1 MKTLSIFCLLAIIF
15 ASSSQELITPF
26 EKDKLS
32 STTYDECIEFYR
44 QLDEKYETLKMLEA
58 GETDIGRP
66 LHVVVISKDGY
77 FTPEEVRK
85 NGKAVL
91 FINNGIHPG
100 EPDGVDACM
109 MFAREL
115 ARGSN
120 FEDLMNVIPYAIL
133 NHVVLV
139 IIPIYNVD
147 GSLNRNNFT
156 RANQVGPK
164 EYGFRGNS
172 ENRDLNRDF
181 IKCDTKNARSF
192 VKVFQMWKPEIFV
205 DTHTSDGA
213 DYQYTMTYI
222 ATQHNK
228 LEKPLESYMLYSM
241 IPDLERHMKET
252 GFEMCPYVTPLKS
265 TPDSGLVEFPETP
278 RYSTGYTSLFNTI
291 GFVTETHMLKT
302 HEQRVLSQYEFL
314 INILKF
320 TNSFSSNIISNKKEA
335 DENTRTKYE
344 FVLTWKLDSLKTT
357 PLLFKGYEAEYKP
370 SEISGF
376 DRLYY
381 DRTQPFEKTIPFY
394 NNYIPDAVV
403 TKPDAYIV
411 PQAWWQVTDLLRLN
425 GVQLQR
431 LIEDKTIEVESYYIE
446 KYDTRAQPYEGHYLH
461 SSVQVRKVVQTRK
474 FYKGDFVIN
483 TNQDCNYF
491 IMQVLE
497 PQANDSYFNWNFF
510 DAILQQKEYFDSYVF
525 EDIADSLLNSKPGLK
540 NEFDKKKLEDE
551 KFRTDGETQLKF
563 IYDNT
568 ILEPEFMRYP
578 VGRILSFIR

>member
-1 MKTLSIFCLLAIIF
+1 MKKICAFSLLILIIS
-15 ASSSQELITPF
+15 ARSQELLTPF
-26 EKDKLS
+26 EKDRLA
-32 STTYDECIEFYR
+32 STTYDECIAFYK
-44 QLDEKYETLKMLEA
+44 QLDEKYEALKMFEV

-77 FTPEEVRK
+77 FTPEEAHSH
-85 NGKAVL
+85 GKAVL

-115 ARGSN
+115 ARGSC
-120 FEDLMNVIPYAIL
+120 FEDLMNVIPFTIL
-133 NHVVLV
+133 NHVVVV

-147 GSLNRNNFT
+147 GSINRNNFT
-156 RANQVGPK
+156 RANQIGPK
-164 EYGFRGNS
+164 EYGFRGNA

-213 DYQYTMTYI
+213 DYQYVMTYI

-228 LEKPLESYMLYSM
+228 LEKPLETYMLYSI

-278 RYSTGYTSLFNTI
+278 RYSTGYASLFNTI

-302 HEQRVLSQYEFL
+302 HEQRVMSQYEFL

-320 TNSFSSNIISNKKEA
+320 TNAYSSNIISNKKEA
-335 DENTRTKYE
+335 DENSRTKYE
-344 FVLTWKLDSLKTT
+344 YALTWKLDSSKTT
-357 PLLFKGYEAEYKP
+357 PLLFKGYEAKYKP
-370 SEISGF
+370 SVISGL

-381 DRTQPFEKTIPFY
+381 DRKAPFEKTIQFY
-394 NNYIPDAVV
+394 NQYLADVTV
-403 TKPDAYIV
+403 TKPDSYIV
-411 PQAWWQVTDLLRLN
+411 PQAWWQVIDLLKLN
-425 GVQLQR
+425 GVEIQR
-431 LIEDKTIEVESYYIE
+431 LDEDKSIEVESYYIE
-446 KYDTRAQPYEGHYLH
+446 KFDTRTQPYEGHYLH
-461 SSVQVRKVVQTRK
+461 SHVQLRKVVQTRQ
-474 FYKGDFVIN
+474 FYKGDYVIN
-483 TNQDCNYF
+483 TNQHCNNF

-497 PQANDSYFNWNFF
+497 PQAIDSYFNWNFF
-510 DAILQQKEYFDSYVF
+510 DAILQQKEYFDPYVF

-540 NEFDKKKLEDE
+540 EEFERKKSEEE
-551 KFRTDGETQLKF
+551 KFRSDGEAQLKF

-578 VGRILSFIR
+578 VGRVLSFIR